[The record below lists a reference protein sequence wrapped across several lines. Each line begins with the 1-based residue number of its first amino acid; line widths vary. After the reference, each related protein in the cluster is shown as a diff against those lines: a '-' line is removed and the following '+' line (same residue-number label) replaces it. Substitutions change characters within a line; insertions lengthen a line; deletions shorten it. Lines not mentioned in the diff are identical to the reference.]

1 MARYSGFGGSIS
13 ITSGGNALTGPVQT
27 WDLDIQQ
34 DEWEMNAKNDNYG
47 EFAFGGKSY
56 IVRLVFLVDAAV
68 VASTHDL
75 IGDEVTIM
83 TLSYTSGDVWT
94 MSTDDKAVVQQVAA
108 SSPVDGPV
116 EWSIVVRGKGSISY
130 ASAA

>member
-1 MARYSGFGGSIS
+1 MARYSGFSGSIS
-13 ITSGGNALTGPVQT
+13 ISTSAGTLTGPVQT

-47 EFAFGGKSY
+47 EFGFGGKSY

-68 VASTHDL
+68 VAATHDL

-94 MSTDDKAVVQQVAA
+94 MSPDDKAVVQQVAA
-108 SSPVDGPV
+108 ASPGDGPV

-130 ASAA
+130 ASAG